1 MAVERISEYIS
12 IQSEADWRVENSLAH
27 QQGRNTAWLS
37 DGKIEFQNVSLRY
50 QPDQDPVLQD
60 LNFVIS
66 PREKVAVVGRTGAG
80 KSINFYGKFH
90 FFTNNV

>member
-1 MAVERISEYIS
+1 MERITEYIS

-27 QQGRNTAWLS
+27 QQGRNAAWLS
-37 DGKIEFQNVSLRY
+37 DGQIEFQNVSLRY
-50 QPDQDPVLQD
+50 QSDQDPVLQD

-80 KSINFYGKFH
+80 KSINFLCKIS
-90 FFTNNV
+90 FFILNNV